1 MKISLNST
9 SFLLPQNKN
18 WEILEKLEQI
28 NFNDYGNITKVLI
41 DPENQKNDCDFII
54 FFLQDIIDHLSLGSL
69 DIDKEINKILNI
81 IELIKKRLDKNKKP
95 IVFALSGFLIE
106 NTIKL
111 AKNESNFKKIKN
123 KFLDNLYTIS
133 SKYPNLYILDV
144 DEIFAKEGFKNC
156 FDQRNYYLSRCRLS
170 NLGIEILAYN
180 LKKILT
186 RISSSNKKVLIL
198 DCDNTLW
205 GGVLG
210 EDGYENILIGQDGI
224 GLAFR
229 DFQKTIKKIKE
240 EGTLIAL
247 CSKNNESDVV
257 NVLKNHNSMIL
268 KYDDIAALK
277 INWKEKSENIK
288 ELAKEL
294 GLGIDSFMFWDD
306 NPVEREKV
314 KMQIQDIEVIDPDKD
329 VSKWCL
335 QLAEYEGFSKF
346 QTTEEDK
353 LKTQQY
359 KSRSKFVKEK
369 SNFSN
374 EFEYLKNIKL
384 NPSLM
389 EINESTISRAVQLCQ
404 KTNQFNLRTTR
415 YDANLLLNLKKEN
428 PNSCFLV
435 KLKDIY
441 GDHGIIA
448 LFCLKLLDKNY
459 LFLDTFLMS
468 CRILGRH
475 LEAWILNQIINIAK
489 KKKINFVIAEFKYT
503 KKNNVAKKFLGDHG
517 FKKISNKEFTN
528 INNNFSKISSNGDK
542 SDFYIANIKKIKI
555 PFLEIYK

>member
-133 SKYPNLYILDV
+133 SKYPNLYILDI

-404 KTNQFNLRTTR
+404 KTNQFNL
-415 YDANLLLNLKKEN
+415 
-428 PNSCFLV
+428 
-435 KLKDIY
+435 
-441 GDHGIIA
+441 
-448 LFCLKLLDKNY
+448 
-459 LFLDTFLMS
+459 
-468 CRILGRH
+468 
-475 LEAWILNQIINIAK
+475 
-489 KKKINFVIAEFKYT
+489 
-503 KKNNVAKKFLGDHG
+503 KKNR
-517 FKKISNKEFTN
+517 
-528 INNNFSKISSNGDK
+528 
-542 SDFYIANIKKIKI
+542 
-555 PFLEIYK
+555 